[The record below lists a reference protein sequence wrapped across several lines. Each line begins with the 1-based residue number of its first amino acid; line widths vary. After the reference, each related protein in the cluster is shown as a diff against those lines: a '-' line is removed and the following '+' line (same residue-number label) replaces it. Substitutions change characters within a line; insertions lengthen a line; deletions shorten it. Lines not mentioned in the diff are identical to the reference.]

1 MSTSAHGLER
11 FIDAQESVYETV
23 RAELAAGKKRSH
35 WMWFI
40 FPQLKGLGR
49 SDTARFFGIDGR
61 DEAVAYWR
69 HPVLGA
75 RLKACTQLVARH
87 EEKTA
92 FEILGSPDDV
102 KLKSCMTLFAVVAP
116 GESVFSEVLQR
127 YFEGERD
134 VATLDLLG

>member
-11 FIDAQESVYETV
+11 FIEAQESVYETV
-23 RAELAAGKKRSH
+23 RADLTAGKKRRH

-116 GESVFSEVLQR
+116 GEAVFSEVLQR